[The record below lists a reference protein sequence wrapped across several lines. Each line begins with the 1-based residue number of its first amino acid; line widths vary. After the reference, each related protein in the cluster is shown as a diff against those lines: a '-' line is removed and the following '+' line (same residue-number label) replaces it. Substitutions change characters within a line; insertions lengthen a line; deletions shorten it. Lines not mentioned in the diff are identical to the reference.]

1 MRSKVLKVVRPVTDA
16 WGTATTDFWTA
27 ASCHVFISLFVVF
40 AAAYLFP
47 GSVRDLFLAVV
58 WLVTYV
64 LVKEYVVDPRLEA
77 GQDLRTGTVDASF
90 YLVGLIVGLMLLN
103 VAVAYLGRP
112 W

>member
-77 GQDLRTGTVDASF
+77 GQDLRTGTVDLAF
-90 YLVGLIVGLMLLN
+90 YLLGLVVAIVLIG
-103 VAVAYLGRP
+103 AAHAWLGRP
-112 W
+112 Y